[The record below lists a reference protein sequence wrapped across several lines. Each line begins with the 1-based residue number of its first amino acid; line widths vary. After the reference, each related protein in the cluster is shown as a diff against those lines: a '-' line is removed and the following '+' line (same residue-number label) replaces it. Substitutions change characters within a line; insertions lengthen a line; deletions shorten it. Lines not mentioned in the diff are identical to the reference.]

1 MGNRTNEDMSSQRI
15 TWKKE
20 FETWHLAETKR
31 TVMYK
36 VEALSKQ
43 VHTLESNAHKPNTHT
58 RMLVYLKRATTAG
71 PRRLH
76 QPESMLKSSMPCGLQ
91 CRPTPELNTSDQT

>member
-1 MGNRTNEDMSSQRI
+1 MKTAVSKQRI

-20 FETWHLAETKR
+20 SETWHLAETKR

-36 VEALSKQ
+36 VEALLKQ
-43 VHTLESNAHKPNTHT
+43 VHTPESNAHKPNTHT
-58 RMLVYLKRATTAG
+58 RMLVYLKRATRAE
-71 PRRLH
+71 PRGLR

-91 CRPTPELNTSDQT
+91 CRPTPELNTKDQT